1 MLIDFDYWKYA
12 ANEIFYQ
19 HKKKHL
25 AEMYLAHVFPRIS
38 KIWEHLPEMRT
49 LKSLRETLRNKY
61 EKLSTEFFKKNWF
74 FRYKGQIVLSQ
85 YC

>member
-25 AEMYLAHVFPRIS
+25 AEIRSAHVIPRNA
-38 KIWEHLPEMRT
+38 KMREHFVRMRT
-49 LKSLRETLRNKY
+49 LKSLRETLRNNY
-61 EKLSTEFFKKNWF
+61 EKQSTEFFEQ
-74 FRYKGQIVLSQ
+74 FRVS
-85 YC
+85 